1 MPSLFSD
8 TAFYSKLRRLALPIA
23 FQTLML
29 AMVAACDA
37 FMLGRFDQDSMAAV
51 SLATQVQFV
60 QNMLISCIV
69 STLAILGA
77 QYWGKGDTE
86 SIGKIFRI
94 SLRTVVFVSLVFAA
108 ACVFFPCELMMLFAK
123 SGSPLIA
130 IGADY
135 LRIAGVSYLFTGLS
149 QCYLSSMKVTDHVN
163 RATAISIGAVI
174 ANIILNAIF
183 IFGLCGAPRMGVKGA
198 ALATLVA
205 RVMEFAAAAISSRQ
219 KGYVRPE
226 WRRIAERY
234 PELAQDFR
242 KCALPLLG
250 GAFFWGIGFTS
261 YTAAMGHI
269 GDDAAAANAVAAVIR
284 DLLCCL
290 CDGIAYGG
298 GIVVGNELGAG
309 NLSLGKL
316 YGERLSK
323 ISVLSGLTAMSLV
336 LLAIY
341 PVTHFVPLKLTP
353 YACKLL
359 GEMMF
364 VLSIYMIGRCVNTIV
379 INGVFAAGG
388 DTMFDFY
395 SLAVC
400 MWGLAV
406 PLAFLG
412 VFVFHWHPVLVYAC
426 TCVDEVG
433 KLPWVYAHFKRYK
446 WVKDLT
452 RPA

>member
-1 MPSLFSD
+1 MFDLFADSD
-8 TAFYSKLRRLALPIA
+8 FYSKLRRLALPIA

-37 FMLGRFDQDSMAAV
+37 FMLGRLDQAAMAAV

-60 QNMLISCIV
+60 QNMLVSCIV
-69 STLAILGA
+69 STVVILGA

-86 SIGKIFRI
+86 SIGRVFRI
-94 SLRTVVFVSLVFAA
+94 SLRTVVFVSIIFAA
-108 ACVFFPCELMMLFAK
+108 SCIFLPRELMMLFAK
-123 SGSPLIA
+123 SGSPLIGL
-130 IGADY
+130 GAEY
-135 LRIAGVSYLFTGLS
+135 LRIAGASYLVTGVS

-163 RATAISIGAVI
+163 RATAISIGAVV
-174 ANIILNAIF
+174 ANIILNAVF
-183 IFGLCGAPRMGVKGA
+183 IFGLCGAPQMGVRGA
-198 ALATLVA
+198 ALATLLA
-205 RVMEFAAAAISSRQ
+205 RTMEFAASVISSRQ
-219 KGYVRPE
+219 KGYLRPE
-226 WRRIAERY
+226 WHRILESY
-234 PELAQDFR
+234 PELARDFR

-309 NLSLGKL
+309 KLALGKL
-316 YGERLSK
+316 YGDRLAK
-323 ISVLSGLTAMSLV
+323 ISVISGLTAMSLV
-336 LLAIY
+336 LLATY
-341 PVTHFVPLKLTP
+341 PVTHFVPLDLTD
-353 YACKLL
+353 AARKLL

-388 DTMFDFY
+388 DTLFDFY

-400 MWGLAV
+400 MWCLAV

-433 KLPWVYAHFKRYK
+433 KLPWVYAHFKRYI

-452 RPA
+452 R